1 MRRLYRMPNQ
11 LNQKKKKKTRTKS
24 QKTSKT
30 KGQNPLKE
38 YAKYSHIGFQMLA
51 IIFLAV
57 FGGLKLD
64 ELVDSI
70 GFPLFTLV
78 GSILGVVL
86 AIYFA
91 IKDFIRFK

>member
-1 MRRLYRMPNQ
+1 MPNQ
-11 LNQKKKKKTRTKS
+11 TNQKKKTRTKS

-38 YAKYSHIGFQMLA
+38 YAKYSHIGFQMLT
-51 IIFLAV
+51 IILLGV

-64 ELVDSI
+64 EWVESI
-70 GFPLFTLV
+70 DFPLFTLV
-78 GSILGVVL
+78 LSIGGVVL

-91 IKDFIRFK
+91 IKDFVRFK

>member
-1 MRRLYRMPNQ
+1 MPNQ
-11 LNQKKKKKTRTKS
+11 TNQKKKTRTRTKS

-30 KGQNPLKE
+30 RGQNPLKE
-38 YAKYSHIGFQMLA
+38 YAKYSHIGFQMLT
-51 IIFLAV
+51 IILLGV

-64 ELVDSI
+64 EWVESI
-70 GFPLFTLV
+70 GFPLFTLIL
-78 GSILGVVL
+78 SIGGVVL